1 MKAILDGRKIVLGV
15 TGSIA
20 AYKALELV
28 RLFAADGAKVKVV
41 MTRGAQ
47 EFIRPLSFEA
57 LSGEPVFYDTFSTSH
72 GGAFAHIEIASDADC
87 IVIAPATAN
96 IIGKMAS
103 GIADDPLTT
112 VVTATRAPVVIAPAM
127 NEGMYKNPIVEEN
140 IHRLKGL
147 GYLFVGPE
155 EGGLACGYEGMGR
168 MSEPEDIRETVIST
182 LTQKDLA
189 GIRVIVTAGPTR
201 EFIDPV
207 RFISNPSTGRMGFS
221 VARVAKRRGAD
232 VVLIYGETGLKSPS
246 GIEAVPVTGV
256 EDMRSEVLSRLDS
269 ADLLIMA
276 AAVGDFTPSYRM
288 ERKIKKKERLA
299 LELVPTPDI
308 LREAGERKGGCLLV
322 GFAAETDDV
331 IDNARKKLVEKN
343 LDLIV
348 ANDIL
353 AEVSGFG
360 SDTNRV
366 VIIDRDSVDEL
377 PLLTKEEIAYIL
389 LDRVVEA
396 LRCRKGDRVQR

>member
-127 NEGMYKNPIVEEN
+127 NEGMYKNPIVQEN
-140 IHRLKGL
+140 IQRLKGL

-396 LRCRKGDRVQR
+396 LRCREGDRVQR